1 MMATGAS
8 AEKLAAAHETVLQLF
23 AAAVAAVDPAHAVE
37 STLTWHDG
45 MLQVDGKAIAI
56 PAGVHVIAVGK
67 AAVAMTRGALDVL
80 GDAIVSGEVITKDG
94 HVDAPL
100 PSRFR
105 VSEAGHPVPD
115 QRGVAATTQALEA
128 LASLDD
134 GVAVLA
140 LISGGGSALLEA
152 PVAGLTLDDLARTT
166 DVLLRAG
173 APIHALNAVR
183 SSLSRVKGGG
193 LRAAAAGTRWVT
205 LVLSDVLGNDTRV
218 IASGPTVAGGR
229 DPARAL
235 EVIAAYGVRGALPA
249 PVIACLDGGSR
260 EERPQARDDDV
271 VVIVGDN
278 ATAVAAAE
286 ARAHALGARSRIAW
300 SAVEGE
306 AATLGRELVAVAAEE
321 PLQTDV
327 ILGGGEATVTVR
339 GDGRGG
345 RNTEFALAAA
355 LELECR
361 DARDWVIASL
371 ATDGQDALTGLA
383 GAIADSATARR
394 ARERGLDP
402 EQALA
407 DNNSAA
413 VFDIAG
419 GAVETGPTGT
429 NVNDLYIALRVGKAP
444 SGNER
449 GF

>member
-1 MMATGAS
+1 MTATGAF
-8 AEKLAAAHETVLQLF
+8 AENLAAARETVLQLF
-23 AAAVAAVDPAHAVE
+23 AAAVAAVDPTHAVK
-37 STLTWHDG
+37 SALALHNG
-45 MLQVDGKAIAI
+45 MLQVDETAIAI

-80 GDAIVSGEVITKDG
+80 GDAIVSGELITKDG

-100 PSRFR
+100 PSRVQ

-128 LASLDD
+128 LAKLDD
-134 GVAVLA
+134 RVVVLA

-173 APIHALNAVR
+173 APIHALNTVR
-183 SSLSRVKGGG
+183 SPLSRVKGGG
-193 LRAAAAGTRWVT
+193 LRVASPRARWVT
-205 LVLSDVLGNDTRV
+205 LVLSDVLGNDTSV

-235 EVIAAYGVRGALPA
+235 EIIASYGVRGALPA
-249 PVIACLDGGSR
+249 SVIARLDGGSL
-260 EERPQARDDDV
+260 EERPRARDDDV

-286 ARAHALGARSRIAW
+286 ARALALGARSRIAW

-306 AATLGRELVAVAAEE
+306 AATLGREFVAVAAQE
-321 PLQTDV
+321 PLPTDV

-355 LELECR
+355 LELERR
-361 DARDWVIASL
+361 DAREWVIASL

-383 GAIADSATARR
+383 GAIADCGTASR

-407 DNNSAA
+407 DNDSAT

-429 NVNDLYIALRVGKAP
+429 NVNDIYVALRVGKVP